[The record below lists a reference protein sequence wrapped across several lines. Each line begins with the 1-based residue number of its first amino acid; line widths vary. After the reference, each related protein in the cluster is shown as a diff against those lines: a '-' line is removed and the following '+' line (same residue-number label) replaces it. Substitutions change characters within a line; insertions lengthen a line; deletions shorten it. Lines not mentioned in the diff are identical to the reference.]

1 MVLVE
6 VAVTMAT
13 VAMVRVATIP
23 VAVLATE
30 AAEAPGR
37 WAGRR

>member
-6 VAVTMAT
+6 VAVMMAT

-23 VAVLATE
+23 VAVLAAE

-37 WAGRR
+37 WVGRR

>member
-23 VAVLATE
+23 VAVLVVE
-30 AAEAPGR
+30 AAEAPGQ

>member
-13 VAMVRVATIP
+13 VAMVLVATIP
-23 VAVLATE
+23 VAVL